1 MNTIVED
8 LTEIHHSTGRCR
20 GCASIPEG
28 KSQTLVLFAA
38 KFAPD
43 VYEIELIAD

>member
-20 GCASIPEG
+20 PRSSASIETRQNL
-28 KSQTLVLFAA
+28 S
-38 KFAPD
+38 
-43 VYEIELIAD
+43 YEEPIRTHVRIPGGS